1 MANTQTQQHTTTT
14 FFFKMASNC
23 FSILLFLSKL
33 GKNWN
38 FQNCVN
44 NFKFVVVRELN
55 VIFSSER
62 TILETHADGTTLCP
76 QLTALAATRLTFI
89 AFFHHHGGGG
99 RSFVCVVPF
108 DHSLIL
114 PFSTFFLCPV
124 RERERIFSAYL
135 SASKTHCVWRLQ
147 VSQFQ
152 VKKKKRRR
160 IFKEWR
166 EEEDSASFP
175 ERDQSRYLYTDTTW
189 LLRERPRA
197 TRKRNKTYGS
207 RWAVIFKCISRE
219 AAQMRPAKKKKVKFF
234 SGRSADKIKPTAEK
248 LNCVCVSWSPMALEF
263 SAVIFWPPFIRF
275 ERKTLTHTEETTIRI
290 QVLFLFFSNSQ
301 CIAQGTNEITI
312 DAYPYLHYNE
322 LNNNNKDVFIFL

>member
-152 VKKKKRRR
+152 VKKKKEEESLRNEGRRR
-160 IFKEWR
+160 ILPVSPRETSRDIYTQTRLDSWERGHEPQEKEIKRTARDEQLFLNAFR
-166 EEEDSASFP
+166 EKQ
-175 ERDQSRYLYTDTTW
+175 RRCV
-189 LLRERPRA
+189 R
-197 TRKRNKTYGS
+197 RKR
-207 RWAVIFKCISRE
+207 
-219 AAQMRPAKKKKVKFF
+219 KKSNFF
-234 SGRSADKIKPTAEK
+234 LDDLPIK
-248 LNCVCVSWSPMALEF
+248 
-263 SAVIFWPPFIRF
+263 
-275 ERKTLTHTEETTIRI
+275 
-290 QVLFLFFSNSQ
+290 
-301 CIAQGTNEITI
+301 
-312 DAYPYLHYNE
+312 
-322 LNNNNKDVFIFL
+322 